1 MKPLIAALMISAV
14 SIPVMAAGG
23 PSDAQ
28 IDAAFKKADPDNDG
42 TVSWA
47 EASRFGITKGS
58 FMHANRDKDATLAKK
73 EFVEALK
80 YQFSRANSDKDGTL
94 DRKEAAKA
102 GIGKR
107 VFDSSNRDK
116 DDTLDFGEY
125 VDALTAKAK

>member
-1 MKPLIAALMISAV
+1 MKTMIAALMISAV
-14 SIPVMAAGG
+14 CVPALAAGE

-47 EASRFGITKGS
+47 EASKFGITKGS
-58 FMHANRDKDATLAKK
+58 FMHANRDKDHTLDKN
-73 EFVEALK
+73 EFVEAIR

-102 GIGKR
+102 GIGTR
-107 VFDSSNRDK
+107 VFDAANRDK
-116 DDTLDFGEY
+116 DGTLDLAEY
-125 VDALTAKAK
+125 LAALTAKAK